1 MPWEQ
6 AASACN
12 RNVEEM
18 TKTDLLT
25 TSLQNKY
32 PQWMLT
38 QSQEGVLGDKK
49 KSTVQRSVLEDE
61 LPFLEFCGSVL
72 YSYEASDCSL
82 LSEDIRQSLSDGAAV
97 GFDIEWPPS
106 STKGKMA
113 KIAVIQICVTEEKC
127 YLFHISSMSG
137 FPKGLKRLLED
148 ETIKKVGVGIEGDQ
162 WKLMSDFEIKL
173 KSFVELTDVAN
184 EKLKC
189 KETWSLN
196 GLVKHLFG
204 KQLLK
209 DKSVRCSNWE
219 EFPLNEEQKLY
230 AATDAYAGFIIYQKL
245 KNLSNSD
252 GKFFCVR
259 RDNMLSEGVKE
270 RLTSLA
276 EEITDLA
283 SCIPE
288 SSGQLENLQRAA
300 EIVADISENVNAL
313 RSTLFG
319 SGSPSVPE
327 TIRGAAP
334 KNLEAESANVEAQKI
349 EMPESAK
356 QFEGD
361 FSISPGATLAGFW
374 EGDGNEEE
382 AERGNTVVEDGAAAA
397 SSKDEADRDDFM
409 SLDITEQ
416 ELQILERQAAEE
428 LVNETAPEEAC
439 STDNEQNI
447 SCVIESDEE
456 LEMEMLKSLED
467 VDDSKG
473 VLTER
478 ESDKARKTPDTELD
492 AAPDDEEDEG
502 IEEEEEEC
510 LDPLLPVPSESHIT
524 CLKTYFG
531 HSSFKPVQWKVINS
545 LLEDRRDNLVVMAT
559 GYGKSLCYQ
568 FPPVYTGYIG
578 IVICPLISLM
588 EDQVL
593 QLTMSGVPACLLG
606 SAQSKN
612 INEDI
617 KAGQYRV
624 VYMTPEFC
632 SMNLK
637 LLQSL
642 DQTIGITVIAVDEAH
657 CISECGHDFRSS
669 FRSLGSLKKA
679 LPSVPIVALTATASP
694 SIREDIVSCLNL
706 KNPQVT
712 CTSFDRPNLYLEV
725 GQQSGNILRDLKQFL
740 TRKGSSSAYEFEGPT
755 IIYCRSRK
763 ATEQVMSELI
773 KLHVACGAYHAGMEI
788 KQRREIH
795 HQFMRDE
802 IQCVVAT
809 VAFRM
814 AINKPDI
821 RMVIHYGA
829 PKEMES
835 YYQEIGRAGRDG
847 LPASCHVLWTEADLN
862 FNRRLLNEIRNEK
875 FRLYKLKM
883 LAKIEKYLVS
893 NSCRRKIILSHFEDK
908 RLRKVSFGIMGTEE
922 CCDNCRSRAS
932 CFAMSSDSEGGLQD
946 FGKQAYQ
953 LLSAVGAL
961 EEKFGTRVPILFL
974 RGSSSQRLPERYRR
988 HPLFGSGKDWPE
1000 NWWKLLCQQLM
1011 MEGFLRE
1018 VYRHSKFAAT
1028 CVLTQKGRNWLLK
1041 AGSAS
1046 SPSLLLQSSEDL
1058 NLQRRPRGS
1067 RRLPVLSTQSS
1078 PDAKGATQSPVRQM
1092 SLYDM
1097 FSHERKCTTPSRSNN
1112 ILNRTRPTN
1121 VENLKRI
1128 DGVSEA
1134 KSTVLVPLLAEIKE
1148 FCQAN
1153 SSQTDTFPTSGSK
1166 DEKEASPWKCTR
1178 ALSCSERI
1186 TYVLFQEKNLSVRII
1201 SESRSLPVSEV
1212 GAHLFQAMK
1221 AGYPVNLERAG
1232 LTPDV
1237 QQIISDVIRN
1247 PPIDSD
1253 TTKIQA
1259 IRKLVPANIELYLIR
1274 MTIALLEKEDRNKS
1288 QHGSG
1293 IKRMLVWSEGQQEKT
1308 GADEASG
1315 EDALWSKTTGNL
1327 INPTFKE
1334 GAEKTHL
1341 QGVPSA
1347 SAVQSVDSSQ
1357 PGSRGAAD
1365 RLKPIT
1371 LASWNEPALNPD
1383 EEELFAD
1390 SQLKVRSPVAL
1401 RQEQSPDL
1409 MIRVLILNKPKPQL
1423 LSGFLI
1429 VPKTLAWIASRLLVL
1444 ISLIQRQHA
1453 ALIVLAVPG
1462 YTSLAASACYGNFL
1476 PQYIFPLCCNTGT
1489 KHDQCNGLCTLPA
1502 SPRLGL
1508 GVLVLCAH
1516 LSMYALE
1523 QPLSWLE
1530 MGPPDVFPQGRLAS
1544 GLVHLEKNVSTAIGL
1559 PLCKNLWLKDD
1570 QKSIHLLAISSYR
1583 NSWLYAATASL
1594 PPTVQEMH
1602 PAVMESASSHPPF
1615 KRKVPEWFGTS
1626 AVPVQTQKKKSKAET
1641 TKGIFS

>member
-1 MPWEQ
+1 
-6 AASACN
+6 N
-12 RNVEEM
+12 RNVEEVNKM
-18 TKTDLLT
+18 DLLT

-38 QSQEGVLGDKK
+38 QNQEGVLSDKK
-49 KSTVQRSVLEDE
+49 KSTVQRSVLEDG
-61 LPFLEFCGSVL
+61 LPFLEFCGSII
-72 YSYEASDCSL
+72 YSYEASDCSF

-97 GFDIEWPPS
+97 GFDIEWPQS
-106 STKGKMA
+106 YTKGKVA
-113 KIAVIQICVTEEKC
+113 KIAVIQICTTEEKC

-148 ETIKKVGVGIEGDQ
+148 GTIKKVGVGIEGDQ

-173 KSFVELTDVAN
+173 KSFVELADIAN

-189 KETWSLN
+189 KEIWSLN

-209 DKSVRCSNWE
+209 DMSVRCSNWE
-219 EFPLNEEQKLY
+219 QFPLNEEQKMY

-245 KNLSNSD
+245 KNMDNSD
-252 GKFFCVR
+252 RKLFCVR
-259 RDNMLSEGVKE
+259 REGVKE

-276 EEITDLA
+276 EEIMGLA
-283 SCIPE
+283 SHIPD
-288 SSGQLENLQRAA
+288 SSGQLENWQRAA
-300 EIVADISENVNAL
+300 EILADISENVNAL

-319 SGSPSVPE
+319 SGSLSVLG
-327 TIRGAAP
+327 RSCGATP
-334 KNLEAESANVEAQKI
+334 TNLEAESANVKAQKV
-349 EMPESAK
+349 EMPEFAK

-361 FSISPGATLAGFW
+361 LNTCSDATLAGLW

-397 SSKDEADRDDFM
+397 SSKDKADRDDFM

-416 ELQILERQAAEE
+416 ELQILECQAAKE
-428 LVNETAPEEAC
+428 LVNEAAPEEAG

-473 VLTER
+473 VSTEG
-478 ESDKARKTPDTELD
+478 ESNKARKTPDTELNVS
-492 AAPDDEEDEG
+492 PDGDEDEG

-510 LDPLLPVPSESHIT
+510 WDPLLPLPSESHIT
-524 CLKTYFG
+524 CLKMYFG

-568 FPPVYTGYIG
+568 FPPVYTGYTA
-578 IVICPLISLM
+578 IVISPLISLM

-593 QLTMSGVPACLLG
+593 QLAMSGIPACLLG

-612 INEDI
+612 IKAGI
-617 KAGQYRV
+617 KVGQYRV
-624 VYMTPEFC
+624 IYMTPEFC
-632 SMNLK
+632 SGNLE
-637 LLQSL
+637 LLQDL
-642 DQTIGITVIAVDEAH
+642 YQTVGITLVAVDEAH
-657 CISECGHDFRSS
+657 CISEWGHDFRNS

-679 LPSVPIVALTATASP
+679 LPLVPIVALTATASP

-725 GQQSGNILRDLKQFL
+725 GRQSGNILRDLKQFL

-755 IIYCRSRK
+755 IIYCPSRK
-763 ATEQVMSELI
+763 ATEQVVSELI
-773 KLHVACGAYHAGMEI
+773 KLGVACGAYHAGMGL
-788 KQRREIH
+788 KQRKDTH

-809 VAFRM
+809 VAFGM
-814 AINKPDI
+814 GINKADI

-847 LPASCHVLWTEADLN
+847 LPASCHILWTVTDLA
-862 FNRRLLNEIRNEK
+862 FNRRLLSEIRNEQ

-883 LAKIEKYLVS
+883 LTKIEKYLLS
-893 NSCRRKIILSHFEDK
+893 SSCRRKIILSHFEDK
-908 RLRKVSFGIMGTEE
+908 QLRKVSSGIMGTEE

-932 CFAMSSDSEGGLQD
+932 CLAVSSDSEGGLQD

-953 LLSAVGAL
+953 LLLAVSAL

-974 RGSSSQRLPERYRR
+974 RGSSSQRLPGRYRR

-1000 NWWKLLCQQLM
+1000 NWWKSLCQQLI
-1011 MEGFLRE
+1011 MEGFLKE
-1018 VYRHSKFAAT
+1018 GSGHSKFATT
-1028 CVLTQKGRNWLLK
+1028 CMLTQKGRNWLLK

-1046 SPSLLLQSSEDL
+1046 NRSLLLQSSEDL
-1058 NLQRRPRGS
+1058 NLQRPVRSSRP
-1067 RRLPVLSTQSS
+1067 LPVLSTQRS
-1078 PDAKGATQSPVRQM
+1078 PDTKGTTQSPVKQM

-1097 FSHERKCTTPSRSNN
+1097 FSYDRKDKALPRSSNMLNSVAERSLVKSSPLKRPEPVVSSQEKELEAALYGKLLTARQKVANEKVIPPAVLATNK
-1112 ILNRTRPTN
+1112 ILVEMVRIRPTT
-1121 VENLKRI
+1121 VENVKRI

-1134 KSTVLVPLLAEIKE
+1134 KSTMLVPLLAEIKD
-1148 FCQAN
+1148 FCQVN
-1153 SSQTDTFPTSGSK
+1153 GLQTDTFPISGSK
-1166 DEKEASPWKCTR
+1166 DQKEASPWKCTR
-1178 ALSCSERI
+1178 ALSPSEQV
-1186 TYVLFQEKNLSVRII
+1186 TYVLFQEKNLSVRTI
-1201 SESRSLPVSEV
+1201 SESRSLPLAEV

-1232 LTPDV
+1232 LTPEV
-1237 QQIISDVIRN
+1237 RQIISDVIRN
-1247 PPIDSD
+1247 LPIDSD

-1288 QHGSG
+1288 QNGSG
-1293 IKRMLVWSEGQQEKT
+1293 VKRVLLWSEGQQEKT
-1308 GADEASG
+1308 GDQASG
-1315 EDALWSKTTGNL
+1315 EDALWSKTKGNL
-1327 INPTFKE
+1327 INPTLKE
-1334 GAEKTHL
+1334 GAGKIHL
-1341 QGVPSA
+1341 QVVPLA
-1347 SAVQSVDSSQ
+1347 SAVQSVDDSQ
-1357 PGSRGAAD
+1357 PDSRGAAD
-1365 RLKPIT
+1365 RPKPIM
-1371 LASWNEPALNPD
+1371 LASWNQPALNPE

-1390 SQLKVRSPVAL
+1390 SQ
-1401 RQEQSPDL
+1401 
-1409 MIRVLILNKPKPQL
+1409 PK
-1423 LSGFLI
+1423 
-1429 VPKTLAWIASRLLVL
+1429 
-1444 ISLIQRQHA
+1444 
-1453 ALIVLAVPG
+1453 
-1462 YTSLAASACYGNFL
+1462 
-1476 PQYIFPLCCNTGT
+1476 
-1489 KHDQCNGLCTLPA
+1489 
-1502 SPRLGL
+1502 
-1508 GVLVLCAH
+1508 
-1516 LSMYALE
+1516 
-1523 QPLSWLE
+1523 
-1530 MGPPDVFPQGRLAS
+1530 
-1544 GLVHLEKNVSTAIGL
+1544 
-1559 PLCKNLWLKDD
+1559 
-1570 QKSIHLLAISSYR
+1570 
-1583 NSWLYAATASL
+1583 SL
-1594 PPTVQEMH
+1594 PPPV
-1602 PAVMESASSHPPF
+1602 

-1626 AVPVQTQKKKSKAET
+1626 A
-1641 TKGIFS
+1641 